1 MTEHQSNVTAMDE
14 QPVND
19 EVEDEETKEP
29 VRLTV
34 VSPEPRLTVNRE
46 PVAAKDE
53 EKLTR

>member
-1 MTEHQSNVTAMDE
+1 MDE